1 MTVGRAGAGLMASA
15 ALAVLLAV
23 AGWGDAPAAGAP
35 LTIAQVHYDGG
46 GDWYAN
52 PSALPNLLRF
62 IGEQTWVDVASRPV
76 EVRLTDP
83 SLRGYPYLYLTGHGN
98 IRLSEAEVT
107 ALRRYLDD
115 GGFLHAD
122 DNYGLDAS
130 FRREIR
136 RVFPRAELVEVPR
149 DHPIYHVVYEMPG
162 GLPKVHEHDGLP
174 AQGLGIFHQGRL
186 VVFYSYQS
194 DLGDGWEDAAVHD
207 TPSAVREQALRMGA
221 NLFVY
226 ALTRTAP

>member
-1 MTVGRAGAGLMASA
+1 MTARGAGA
-15 ALAVLLAV
+15 AVLVPVAV
-23 AGWGDAPAAGAP
+23 AVLPAMSGWGHAPAAGAP
-35 LTIAQVHYDGG
+35 LTIAQVHYEGG

-62 IGEQTWVDVASRPV
+62 IGEETWVDAASRPA

-83 SLRGYPYLYLTGHGN
+83 SLRSYPYLYLTGHGN

-136 RVFPRAELVEVPR
+136 RVFPRGELVEVPR
-149 DHPIYHVVYEMPG
+149 DHPIYHVVYELPD

-207 TPSAVREQALRMGA
+207 APAAVREQALRMGA

-226 ALTRTAP
+226 ALTQTAP